1 MFIILVGVITLNVGK
16 RIIEL
21 REAKGI
27 STNKLANL
35 AGISQSYLRDI
46 ELGKKQPTVEYLS
59 YICDALGITLKIFF
73 DDSEEQ
79 PLEKAIAKLSGEQQE
94 KLLAFI
100 NTI

>member
-1 MFIILVGVITLNVGK
+1 MNVGK
-16 RIIEL
+16 RIVEF
-21 REAKGI
+21 REEKGI

-46 ELGKKQPTVEYLS
+46 ELGKKQPTVEYLG

-73 DDSEEQ
+73 DNENEQ
-79 PLEKAIAKLSGEQQE
+79 PLERAIAKLSDEQQE

-100 NTI
+100 NSI